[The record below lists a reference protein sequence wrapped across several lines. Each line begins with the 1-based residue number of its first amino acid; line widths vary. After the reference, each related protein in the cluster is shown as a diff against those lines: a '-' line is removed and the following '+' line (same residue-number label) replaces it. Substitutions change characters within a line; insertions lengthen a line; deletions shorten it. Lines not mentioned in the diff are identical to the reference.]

1 MVDGAQKMIKMYDS
15 LMKSA
20 KLTAAQ
26 NKAEQGEFVDSIGEL
41 VTICEREGFIPRYY
55 TDGPM
60 DKVDKV
66 LQDLQHYTYTLIT
79 EESNLGNMID
89 SSLKAIEQDRERES
103 KINIENSEDEDEV
116 YDYPGDKT
124 LTDED
129 YVEFEEM
136 KQQGTEK
143 DKEYLREVE

>member
-1 MVDGAQKMIKMYDS
+1 
-15 LMKSA
+15 
-20 KLTAAQ
+20 
-26 NKAEQGEFVDSIGEL
+26 
-41 VTICEREGFIPRYY
+41 
-55 TDGPM
+55 
-60 DKVDKV
+60 
-66 LQDLQHYTYTLIT
+66 
-79 EESNLGNMID
+79 MID

-136 KQQGTEK
+136 KQQETEK